1 MKSYPLERTQ
11 ASGFTLIEIMVVVAI
26 VAILA
31 LMALPSYYFKVVS
44 EQIASISPLLT
55 VAEAPTTVAWATS
68 KPLPADNK
76 AAGLPNPDMMVGNY
90 VSKVEIVNGAVNVTF
105 GNHASGYLLGKVLTY
120 RPAVVLS
127 STLVPV
133 TWICGSAAAP
143 KNMTI
148 LGLNQTNIPANY
160 LPRNCK

>member
-11 ASGFTLIEIMVVVAI
+11 ASGFTLIEIMVVIAI

-31 LMALPSYYFKVVS
+31 LMALPSYYYKVVT
-44 EQIASISPLLT
+44 EQIASITPLIT
-55 VAEAPTTVAWATS
+55 IAETPIAAAWATS
-68 KPLPADNK
+68 KPLPVDNK
-76 AAGLPNPDMMVGNY
+76 AAGLPSPDMVVGNY
-90 VSKVEIVNGAVNVTF
+90 VSKVEIINGAVNVTF
-105 GNHASGYLLGKVLTY
+105 GNHASGTLLGKVLTY

-127 STLVPV
+127 SPVVPV